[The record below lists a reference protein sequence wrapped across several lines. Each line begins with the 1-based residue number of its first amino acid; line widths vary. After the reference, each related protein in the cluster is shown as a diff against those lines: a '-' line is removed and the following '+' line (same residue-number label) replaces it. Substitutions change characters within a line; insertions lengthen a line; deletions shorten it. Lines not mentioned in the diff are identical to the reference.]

1 MSATKQY
8 ELVYIAAPEATEQ
21 QLAELHE
28 LVVGIAAKFN
38 GTIDRTEAWG
48 RRRLAYTIGRHKEG
62 IYVLEVIIGQ
72 WRPGQGARSPAEGVG
87 PRHPPS
93 RRPRRRGP
101 GDCGARQGAA
111 PGDVGP
117 PPRGARPAG

>member
-28 LVVGIAAKFN
+28 LVVGITAKFN

-62 IYVLEVIIGQ
+62 IYVLEVISGS
-72 WRPGQGARSPAEGVG
+72 GDLVKELD
-87 PRHPPS
+87 
-93 RRPRRRGP
+93 RRLK
-101 GDCGARQGAA
+101 
-111 PGDVGP
+111 V
-117 PPRGARPAG
+117 

>member
-28 LVVGIAAKFN
+28 LVVGITAKFN

-62 IYVLEVIIGQ
+62 IYVLENHANAEHLLPEADYTNNSTAVTIHFVPRRGQ
-72 WRPGQGARSPAEGVG
+72 T
-87 PRHPPS
+87 PPS
-93 RRPRRRGP
+93 VEVVP
-101 GDCGARQGAA
+101 
-111 PGDVGP
+111 
-117 PPRGARPAG
+117 